1 MAFALVEGDDLADL
15 RAQAAAA
22 REHYAAPGVLPSPPA
37 ERRASAALVPN
48 PLPHGESLRLI
59 LPQRNAR
66 ASVHIY
72 NLLGQVV
79 AEFADVPAGPH
90 GAMLD
95 ARDLKGASGLLFY
108 RIESPGVRSAGK
120 ILILK

>member
-1 MAFALVEGDDLADL
+1 
-15 RAQAAAA
+15 
-22 REHYAAPGVLPSPPA
+22 
-37 ERRASAALVPN
+37 VPN

-59 LPQRNAR
+59 LPQEAR
-66 ASVHIY
+66 AAVRLY

-79 AEFADVPAGPH
+79 AEFADVPAGPR

-95 ARDLKGASGLLFY
+95 AQRMNGASGLLFY
-108 RIESPGVRSAGK
+108 RIESAGVRGTGK